1 MKCGAD
7 ARTWLGSYAIKKRT
21 AWGGSFFVLFS
32 VTGADRDDA
41 VRAAAEVAGAAGGGH
56 TFHAAEAADSRLKAE
71 NCSGM
76 NSWITS
82 KC

>member
-1 MKCGAD
+1 MAGAVC
-7 ARTWLGSYAIKKRT
+7 YKKKNRS
-21 AWGGSFFVLFS
+21 GRLFFLCFFS

-41 VRAAAEVAGAAGGGH
+41 VRAAAEVAGAAGDGH

-71 NCSGM
+71 SCSGM